1 MKRARVIV
9 MILIAIIFAVCAGS
23 GVLLINSIGKGFNF
37 FADLIVLAPSRKQEE
52 SKASIFAE
60 VTDNRD
66 ALIEDMNTVESWS
79 EEYYLLVKNA
89 DWVEGFLVDSP
100 YKGYPFNTEFVSD
113 EDVTLFFT
121 ENSLVDAI
129 SYPVNSDIIVFE
141 TDGMGNVTASVT
153 WGFYYS
159 PQDKPAWVESEQLI
173 VFPQQTGKYMDYPM
187 IQDGDGWVPDTSVL
201 DPEDEED
208 RLLRSYDLYT
218 ERICEN
224 FFYYESY
231 L

>member
-9 MILIAIIFAVCAGS
+9 MILIAIIFAVFAGC
-23 GVLLINSIGKGFNF
+23 GVLLINNIGKGFNSL
-37 FADLIVLAPSRKQEE
+37 ADLIVLAPSRKQDE

-66 ALIEDMNTVESWS
+66 ALIEEMNTVESWS
-79 EEYYLLVKNA
+79 EEYYLLYKDA
-89 DWVEGFLVDSP
+89 DWVKGHEVEYP
-100 YKGYPFNTEFVSD
+100 YNREFVLD
-113 EDVTLFFT
+113 DDVNLFFA
-121 ENSLVDAI
+121 ENSLVDTI

-141 TDGMGNVTASVT
+141 TDGVGNVTASVT
-153 WGFYYS
+153 MGFYYS
-159 PQDKPAWVESEQLI
+159 PQDKPAWINSEQLI
-173 VFPQQTGKYMDYPM
+173 IFPLETGKYMDYPM

-201 DPEDEED
+201 DPEDEMD
-208 RLLRSYDLYT
+208 RLLRSYNLYT

>member
-1 MKRARVIV
+1 MKLLRFARMLLTYGLCLTVAAGV
-9 MILIAIIFAVCAGS
+9 FFHNTALASGYEEVLESIASYV
-23 GVLLINSIGKGFNF
+23 V
-37 FADLIVLAPSRKQEE
+37 E
-52 SKASIFAE
+52 
-60 VTDNRD
+60 NRD

-79 EEYYLLVKNA
+79 EEYYLLYKDA
-89 DWVEGFLVDSP
+89 DWVKGHEVEYP
-100 YKGYPFNTEFVSD
+100 YNREFVLD
-113 EDVTLFFT
+113 DAVNLFFA
-121 ENSLVDAI
+121 ENSLVDKI

-141 TDGMGNVTASVT
+141 TDGVGNVTASVT
-153 WGFYYS
+153 MGFYYS
-159 PQDKPAWVESEQLI
+159 PQDKPAWVKSEQLI
-173 VFPQQTGKYMDYPM
+173 IFPLQTGKYMDYPM

-208 RLLRSYDLYT
+208 KFLRNYILYT

>member
-1 MKRARVIV
+1 MKLLRFARMLLTYGLCLTVAAGV
-9 MILIAIIFAVCAGS
+9 FFHNTALASGYEEVLESIASYV
-23 GVLLINSIGKGFNF
+23 V
-37 FADLIVLAPSRKQEE
+37 E
-52 SKASIFAE
+52 
-60 VTDNRD
+60 NRD

-79 EEYYLLVKNA
+79 EEYYLLYKEA
-89 DWVEGFLVDSP
+89 DWVKGHEVEYP
-100 YKGYPFNTEFVSD
+100 YNREFVLD
-113 EDVTLFFT
+113 DDVNLFFA
-121 ENSLVDAI
+121 ENSLVDTI

-141 TDGMGNVTASVT
+141 TDGVGNVTASVT
-153 WGFYYS
+153 MGFYYS
-159 PQDKPAWVESEQLI
+159 PQDKPAWVKSEQLI
-173 VFPQQTGKYMDYPM
+173 IFPLQTGKYMDYPM

-208 RLLRSYDLYT
+208 KFLRNYILYT